1 MTRTSLPYAV
11 AAAAY
16 LALVG
21 YATFGTV
28 PWQTAPNEGTRGV
41 LSPRTW
47 LDPDTWA
54 FGSDLEFA
62 ANVVL
67 FIPVGALLCL
77 ALPRLAAPLVA
88 LAAVAIAAA
97 IEIGQIPL
105 ERVSDPRDLVANAA
119 GAAIGV
125 LAGTLLRRWIPGL
138 VAARVTSDSGRG
150 DVAS

>member
-1 MTRTSLPYAV
+1 MTRASLPYAV
-11 AAAAY
+11 AAAVY

-21 YATFGTV
+21 YLTFGTV
-28 PWQTAPNEGTRGV
+28 PWQTAPNESARGV

-62 ANVVL
+62 ANVLMFV
-67 FIPVGALLCL
+67 PVGVLLCL
-77 ALPRLAAPLVA
+77 ALPRVGAPVVA
-88 LAAVAIAAA
+88 LGAVGIAAA
-97 IEIGQIPL
+97 IEVGQIPL

-125 LAGTLLRRWIPGL
+125 VAGMLLRRRLPGPAS
-138 VAARVTSDSGRG
+138 VRQRG
-150 DVAS
+150 DAPHDPA

>member
-1 MTRTSLPYAV
+1 MTRATMPYAF

-21 YATFGTV
+21 FLTLGAV
-28 PWQTAPNEGTRGV
+28 PWQTAPNESARGV

-47 LDPDTWA
+47 LDPATWA
-54 FGSDLEFA
+54 FGSDLEFL
-62 ANVVL
+62 ANVLMFVPL
-67 FIPVGALLCL
+67 GVLLCL
-77 ALPRLAAPLVA
+77 ALPRLAAPAVA
-88 LAAVAIAAA
+88 LVAVAIAAA

-125 LAGTLLRRWIPGL
+125 LAGSLLRRLLPRP
-138 VAARVTSDSGRG
+138 VAARSSNRAKRADADS
-150 DVAS
+150 